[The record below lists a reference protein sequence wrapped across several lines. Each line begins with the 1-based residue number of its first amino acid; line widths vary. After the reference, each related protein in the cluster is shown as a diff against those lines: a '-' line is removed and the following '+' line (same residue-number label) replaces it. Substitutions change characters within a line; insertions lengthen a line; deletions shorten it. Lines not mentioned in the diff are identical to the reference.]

1 MDEVGLN
8 FDVPFQI
15 EGQPPATQGE
25 EPQADFRIAT
35 PGYFPTLGIP
45 IVEGRG
51 FDTRDHADAPQVML
65 VNRTLARRFFP
76 GESPVGR
83 FMSFPMAGR
92 REVVGVVGDVKHY
105 GLANEARPEMY
116 VPFAQRTFSSLAIVV
131 RTAGETEHAFE
142 AVRQAV
148 RRVDPEQAITQL
160 TTLSD
165 LIDTTLFLP
174 RLQMLILVLFAGC
187 SCLLAA
193 VGLYGV
199 MAWQVAERTH
209 EIGVRLAL
217 GAGKGDVMRMVV
229 RRGMTLATVGIAAG
243 LVASALLTRLMTSL
257 LFEVDPL
264 DPSVL
269 AVAVAGFAAVA
280 LVANVFPA
288 MRAMRVDPVVTLAA
302 E

>member
-1 MDEVGLN
+1 MRL
-8 FDVPFQI
+8 
-15 EGQPPATQGE
+15 ATGS
-25 EPQADFRIAT
+25 P
-35 PGYFPTLGIP
+35 
-45 IVEGRG
+45 
-51 FDTRDHADAPQVML
+51 DAPQVML

>member
-1 MDEVGLN
+1 
-8 FDVPFQI
+8 
-15 EGQPPATQGE
+15 
-25 EPQADFRIAT
+25 
-35 PGYFPTLGIP
+35 
-45 IVEGRG
+45 
-51 FDTRDHADAPQVML
+51 
-65 VNRTLARRFFP
+65 
-76 GESPVGR
+76 
-83 FMSFPMAGR
+83 
-92 REVVGVVGDVKHY
+92 
-105 GLANEARPEMY
+105 
-116 VPFAQRTFSSLAIVV
+116 
-131 RTAGETEHAFE
+131 
-142 AVRQAV
+142 
-148 RRVDPEQAITQL
+148 
-160 TTLSD
+160 
-165 LIDTTLFLP
+165 
-174 RLQMLILVLFAGC
+174 MLILVLFAGC